1 MSENNI
7 EIITLNKP
15 GITDFAKERNT
26 LLSKSK
32 SEWVFFVDSDET
44 LSKDFHK
51 EILKQVLNDN
61 YNGYY
66 VKRKNYFL
74 GKYIGEDKIIRLGRK
89 NAGKWQRAVHE
100 IWNIKGKVGTL
111 KNPIIHNTAKDL
123 HEYITKID
131 YYSTLHARENLE
143 SGKRSNIFK
152 IVFFPIFKFI
162 QSMTIGRGFV
172 MSMLQSFHSFLSWS
186 KAWKLQNT

>member
-66 VKRKNYFL
+66 VKRKNYL
-74 GKYIGEDKIIRLGRK
+74 L
-89 NAGKWQRAVHE
+89 A
-100 IWNIKGKVGTL
+100 
-111 KNPIIHNTAKDL
+111 
-123 HEYITKID
+123 
-131 YYSTLHARENLE
+131 
-143 SGKRSNIFK
+143 
-152 IVFFPIFKFI
+152 
-162 QSMTIGRGFV
+162 
-172 MSMLQSFHSFLSWS
+172 
-186 KAWKLQNT
+186 